1 MDKQTVRDVI
11 GEPEGWS
18 NSVSDEP
25 VTLPVVSGAIILNV
39 FSNLNEVSIHWLGE
53 TGFETL
59 SVFQIADQTMRESVV
74 TALKPGQSLLEAL
87 GALLGTA

>member
-11 GEPEGWS
+11 GEPEDWS

-39 FSNLNEVSIHWLGE
+39 FSTLNEVSIHWLGE
-53 TGFETL
+53 TGFEH
-59 SVFQIADQTMRESVV
+59 
-74 TALKPGQSLLEAL
+74 
-87 GALLGTA
+87 